1 MNARLAVR
9 GYRRPVSLRRVPGQG
24 GPLTP
29 PAAEL
34 SQEARELLDAA
45 ACGLVQ
51 TSDDGTFLRANRT
64 FCQWLGIPAETL
76 VGRRRFQDLLTMG
89 GRVFHQTHWAPL
101 LRMQGSLS
109 EVKLELVHA
118 DGSKI
123 PMVLNAIR
131 RPHAGANVHEI
142 AAYVAHDRDKYEREL
157 LLSRKRFEDLV
168 AEATRHQAEAKDRAV
183 FAEQMIGIVSHDLR
197 NPLAAVHMAAAVLA
211 RGELSPA
218 QQRLIGSITRST
230 ERATRLIADLL
241 DFTQARLGAGLPVER
256 RPIDLHE
263 TVEEAVEELR
273 LLYPDRTLEFRR
285 TGGGACT
292 ADANRLIQLIGN
304 LVSNAMTYGARAAPV
319 TVHSTIEAASFAI
332 AVHNLGPTIAPE
344 AQATLFQPMTRG
356 THEASASRS
365 VGLGLFIVREIARAH
380 GGTTFVQST
389 PEAGTTVGATFP
401 RA

>member
-1 MNARLAVR
+1 MS
-9 GYRRPVSLRRVPGQG
+9 P
-24 GPLTP
+24 
-29 PAAEL
+29 AEL
-34 SQEARELLDAA
+34 SQEARELLDDA
-45 ACGLVQ
+45 ACGLIQ
-51 TSDDGTFLRANRT
+51 TADDGTLLRANRT
-64 FCQWLGIPAETL
+64 FCQWLGLSPAAL
-76 VGRRRFQDLLTMG
+76 IGQRRFQDLLTMG
-89 GRVFHQTHWAPL
+89 GRIFHQTHWAPL
-101 LRMQGSLS
+101 LRMQGSIS

-131 RPHAGANVHEI
+131 RPQAGATVHEI

-157 LLSRKRFEDLV
+157 LRSRERLQHLV
-168 AEATRHQAEAKDRAV
+168 AEATRHEAEAKDRAV

-241 DFTQARLGAGLPVER
+241 DFTQARLGTGLPVER

-263 TVEEAVEELR
+263 TVAEAVDELR
-273 LLYPDRTLEFRR
+273 LLYPERTLEFRR

-292 ADANRLIQLIGN
+292 ADANRLIQLLGN
-304 LVSNAMTYGARAAPV
+304 LVSNAMSYGAAEAPV
-319 TVHSTIEAASFAI
+319 TVHATIEAASFAI
-332 AVHNLGPTIAPE
+332 SVHNLGPSIAPE
-344 AQATLFQPMTRG
+344 TQATLFQPMTRG
-356 THEASASRS
+356 APESSASRS
-365 VGLGLFIVREIARAH
+365 VGLGLFIVHEIARAH
-380 GGTTFVQST
+380 GGSTFVRST
-389 PEAGTTVGATFP
+389 PEAGTTVGAAFP

>member
-1 MNARLAVR
+1 MS
-9 GYRRPVSLRRVPGQG
+9 P
-24 GPLTP
+24 
-29 PAAEL
+29 AEL
-34 SQEARELLDAA
+34 SQEARELLDDA
-45 ACGLVQ
+45 ACGLIQ
-51 TSDDGTFLRANRT
+51 TADDGTLLRANRT
-64 FCQWLGIPAETL
+64 FCQWLGLSTAALI
-76 VGRRRFQDLLTMG
+76 GQRRFQDLLTMG
-89 GRVFHQTHWAPL
+89 GRIFHQTHWAPL
-101 LRMQGSLS
+101 LRMQGSIS

-131 RPHAGANVHEI
+131 RPQAGATVHEI

-157 LLSRKRFEDLV
+157 LRSRERLQHLV
-168 AEATRHQAEAKDRAV
+168 AEATRHEAEAKDRAV

-241 DFTQARLGAGLPVER
+241 DFTQARLGTGLPVER

-263 TVEEAVEELR
+263 TVAEAVDELR
-273 LLYPDRTLEFRR
+273 LLYPERTLEFRR

-292 ADANRLIQLIGN
+292 ADANRLIQLLGN
-304 LVSNAMTYGARAAPV
+304 LVSNAMSYGAAEAAV
-319 TVHSTIEAASFAI
+319 TVHATIEPASFAI
-332 AVHNLGPTIAPE
+332 SVHNLGPSIAPE
-344 AQATLFQPMTRG
+344 TQATLFQPMTRG
-356 THEASASRS
+356 APESSASRS
-365 VGLGLFIVREIARAH
+365 VGLGLFIVHEIARAH
-380 GGTTFVQST
+380 GGTTFVRST
-389 PEAGTTVGATFP
+389 PEAGTTVGAAFP

>member
-1 MNARLAVR
+1 MS
-9 GYRRPVSLRRVPGQG
+9 P
-24 GPLTP
+24 
-29 PAAEL
+29 AEL
-34 SQEARELLDAA
+34 SQEARELLDDA
-45 ACGLVQ
+45 ACGLIQ
-51 TSDDGTFLRANRT
+51 TADDGTLLRANRT
-64 FCQWLGIPAETL
+64 FCQWLGLSTAALI
-76 VGRRRFQDLLTMG
+76 GQRRFQDLLTMG
-89 GRVFHQTHWAPL
+89 GRIFHQTHWAPL
-101 LRMQGSLS
+101 LRMQGSIS

-131 RPHAGANVHEI
+131 RPQAGATVHEI

-157 LLSRKRFEDLV
+157 LRSRERLQDLV
-168 AEATRHQAEAKDRAV
+168 TEATRHEAEAKDRAV

-241 DFTQARLGAGLPVER
+241 DFTQARLGTGLPVER

-263 TVEEAVEELR
+263 TVAEAVDELR
-273 LLYPDRTLEFRR
+273 LLYPERTLEFRR

-292 ADANRLIQLIGN
+292 ADANRLIQLLGN
-304 LVSNAMTYGARAAPV
+304 LVSNAMSYGAAEAAV
-319 TVHSTIEAASFAI
+319 TVHATIEPASFAI
-332 AVHNLGPTIAPE
+332 SVHNLGPSIAPE
-344 AQATLFQPMTRG
+344 TQATLFQPMTRG
-356 THEASASRS
+356 APESSASRS
-365 VGLGLFIVREIARAH
+365 VGLGLFIVHEIARAH
-380 GGTTFVQST
+380 GGSTFVRST
-389 PEAGTTVGATFP
+389 PEAGTTVGAAFP

>member
-1 MNARLAVR
+1 MS
-9 GYRRPVSLRRVPGQG
+9 P
-24 GPLTP
+24 
-29 PAAEL
+29 AEL
-34 SQEARELLDAA
+34 SQEARELLDDA
-45 ACGLVQ
+45 ACGLIQ
-51 TSDDGTFLRANRT
+51 TADDGTLLRANRT
-64 FCQWLGIPAETL
+64 FCQWLGLSTAALI
-76 VGRRRFQDLLTMG
+76 GQRRFQDLLTMG
-89 GRVFHQTHWAPL
+89 GRIFHQTHWAPL
-101 LRMQGSLS
+101 LRMQGSIS

-131 RPHAGANVHEI
+131 RPQAGATVHEI

-157 LLSRKRFEDLV
+157 LRSRERLQHLV
-168 AEATRHQAEAKDRAV
+168 AEATRHEAEAKDRAV

-241 DFTQARLGAGLPVER
+241 DFTQARLGTGLPVER

-263 TVEEAVEELR
+263 TVAEAVDELR
-273 LLYPDRTLEFRR
+273 LLYPERTLEFRR

-292 ADANRLIQLIGN
+292 ADANRLIQLLGN
-304 LVSNAMTYGARAAPV
+304 LVSNAMSYGAAEAAV
-319 TVHSTIEAASFAI
+319 TVHATIEPASFAI
-332 AVHNLGPTIAPE
+332 SVHNLGPSIAPE
-344 AQATLFQPMTRG
+344 TQATLFQPMTRG
-356 THEASASRS
+356 APESSASRS
-365 VGLGLFIVREIARAH
+365 VGLGLFIVHEIARAH
-380 GGTTFVQST
+380 GGSTFVRST
-389 PEAGTTVGATFP
+389 PEAGTTVGAAFP